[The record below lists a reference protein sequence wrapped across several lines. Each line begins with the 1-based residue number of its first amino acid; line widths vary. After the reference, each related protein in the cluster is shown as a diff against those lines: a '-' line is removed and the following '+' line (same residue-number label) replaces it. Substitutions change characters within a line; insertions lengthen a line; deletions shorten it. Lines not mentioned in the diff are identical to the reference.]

1 MICNFGAKECSH
13 NCPKFNVCMYKSI
26 QTQISEINNQL
37 NFILTTLTML
47 TCEEGINKER
57 LSIVEAN
64 LADTVSTLIELTN
77 DSESKQNI

>member
-1 MICNFGAKECSH
+1 
-13 NCPKFNVCMYKSI
+13 MYKSI

-57 LSIVEAN
+57 LSIAEAN
-64 LADTVSTLIELTN
+64 LTDIVSTLIALTN
-77 DSESKQNI
+77 DSDSKQNI

>member
-1 MICNFGAKECSH
+1 
-13 NCPKFNVCMYKSI
+13 MYKSI

>member
-1 MICNFGAKECSH
+1 
-13 NCPKFNVCMYKSI
+13 MYNSI
-26 QTQISEINNQL
+26 QTQLSEINNQL

-64 LADTVSTLIELTN
+64 LADTVSTLIDLTN